1 MGADLSP
8 TLTLLGALTLDNTT
22 LDNTR
27 QLKVLTAFCTK
38 PGADQDKSRSGNVVH
53 DWTYLIRQ
61 IAYFDH
67 GKPCDDA
74 VAKEVSKVLRKSSN
88 FPNDSDWRKRV
99 NAPGAT
105 ERILEIIREGI
116 AAGRALTATA

>member
-1 MGADLSP
+1 
-8 TLTLLGALTLDNTT
+8 

-27 QLKVLTAFCTK
+27 QLKVLTAFCSK
-38 PGADQDKSRSGNVVH
+38 PAVPQDKTRSGAVVH

-74 VAKEVSKVLRKSSN
+74 AAKEISKVLRKSAN

-99 NAPGAT
+99 NAPGAA
-105 ERILEIIREGI
+105 ERILEIIRDGL
-116 AAGRALTATA
+116 AVVKA